1 MGSRARDFYLNCFTF
16 EIMYQKHLELYH
28 SMAMLQD
35 CQLLAKDEVPKR

>member
-1 MGSRARDFYLNCFTF
+1 MGARAREFYVNRFTF

-35 CQLLAKDEVPKR
+35 CKRLAKDEVPKR